1 MKKDTTVA
9 KAEFNPR
16 LKAYMSIY
24 LLLTMVITIILIP
37 LLPIG
42 LILLPIYANKYYNRL
57 HCVLNERTLTFQKGY
72 IFHVEKTIPLDKIQ
86 DLTFKEGPL
95 LRFFGL
101 SMLKVETAGGSYT
114 ETSDLSLLGIV
125 DPVAFKEKVLNQRD
139 IVTDM
144 KGRNNSSEENDSY
157 AVLVDIKNKLAD
169 IENHLSKKHSAN

>member
-16 LKAYMSIY
+16 LKTYLTIY
-24 LLLTMVITIILIP
+24 LLLTMVLTIIFIP

-42 LILLPIYANKYYNRL
+42 LILLPIYANKYYKRL

-125 DPVAFKEKVLNQRD
+125 DPVAFKEKVLEQRD
-139 IVTDM
+139 NVTDL
-144 KGRNNSSEENDSY
+144 KHHSSTSANNDTLD
-157 AVLVDIKNKLAD
+157 VLVDIKNTLNK
-169 IENHLSKKHSAN
+169 IEQHLNK